1 MNITNTP
8 ISKTMHGRSTS
19 ECFYMLGTE
28 RGVFNK
34 SLQSFDRIVD
44 KNFKNTILHND
55 KCPEHSGIFTTP

>member
-1 MNITNTP
+1 
-8 ISKTMHGRSTS
+8 
-19 ECFYMLGTE
+19 MLGTE
-28 RGVFNK
+28 LGVFNK